1 MKDTQLTIRI
11 NSELK
16 KQATVV
22 AESQSRTIGNLIE
35 YLLKQEIE
43 KAAQKRAVFFAC
55 NPVCYCI

>member
-43 KAAQKRAVFFAC
+43 KAAQK
-55 NPVCYCI
+55 

>member
-16 KQATVV
+16 SQAQQL
-22 AESQSRTIGNLIE
+22 AESQSRTLGNLIE

-43 KAAQKRAVFFAC
+43 KASK
-55 NPVCYCI
+55 